1 MKATMVKTSKVNV
14 ETDFL
19 NVVKYRIKKT
29 YSAQLLK
36 QWKSGNLKFRVSKTL
51 KKDGVTS
58 FGKKT
63 RTIKESTLTIRK
75 SGLVKAHLF
84 KDVHSPS

>member
-1 MKATMVKTSKVNV
+1 MVKTSKVNV

-19 NVVKYRIKKT
+19 NVVKHRIKKP

-51 KKDGVTS
+51 KKKMGQPA
-58 FGKKT
+58 
-63 RTIKESTLTIRK
+63 LIRR
-75 SGLVKAHLF
+75 
-84 KDVHSPS
+84 PEE